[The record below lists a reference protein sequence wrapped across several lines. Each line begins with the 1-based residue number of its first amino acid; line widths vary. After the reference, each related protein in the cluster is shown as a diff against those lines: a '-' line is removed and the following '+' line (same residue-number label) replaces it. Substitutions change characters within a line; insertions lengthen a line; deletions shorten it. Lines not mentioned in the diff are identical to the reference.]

1 MKQRG
6 IAWKNSD
13 GLESGQRQRDAVR
26 AAAASQSAVRAAAVE
41 VEAVG
46 ATAAGDAGLAVEAGR
61 PPGQNRGQSEEGNRG
76 KNNLFHIEIILT

>member
-1 MKQRG
+1 MKRRG
-6 IAWKNSD
+6 FAWKNSD

-26 AAAASQSAVRAAAVE
+26 AAAVE
-41 VEAVG
+41 AEAVG

-61 PPGQNRGQSEEGNRG
+61 PPGQNRGKSEEGNRG